1 MTPEVVISVDR
12 REDDRYHVPG
22 CQWCDHIHRANKESV
37 TITEAEEKG
46 YKACDECKP
55 GA

>member
-1 MTPEVVISVDR
+1 MMPEVVISVDK

-22 CQWCDHIHRANKESV
+22 CQWCDHIRHANKESV
-37 TITEAEEKG
+37 TITEAEEQG

-55 GA
+55 VA